1 MPRFLPLLSITP
13 FHANFFKHSLLL
25 QFWLFFYTVDVD
37 MSALELDTLN
47 TEQHAAVTS
56 DAQHLLVLAGAGSG
70 KTRVL
75 THRIGWLVAAGM
87 ASPYSVLAVTFTNKA
102 SREMKTRIEAL
113 METPVQGM
121 WVGTF
126 HGLAHRLL
134 KAHWQQAGLPQNFQ
148 VMDSDDQLRLVK
160 RILAEL
166 NIVDDR
172 VQPKQ
177 VQWFINGQKDE
188 GRRAQFVQTHG
199 DWYLD
204 TVRDV
209 YLRYETLC
217 QQGGLVDF
225 AELLLRA
232 HELWLKNPDVL
243 AHYQE
248 RFTHVLVDEFQDI
261 NDIQYAW
268 LKILVGD
275 SLSLTIVGDDD
286 QSIYGWRGAKVENIQ
301 RFDVDFSGSQT
312 VRLEQNYRS
321 TKTILAAANA
331 VIDNN
336 SGRLGKNL
344 WTDGEEGDP
353 VRLYAGFNEQDE
365 ARYIGDEMRRLIDS
379 GVNPTEIALLYR
391 SNAQSRVLEE
401 ALIHLQVPYRIYGGV
416 RFYERMEI
424 RNALAYLRLILN
436 HQDDASMERIMNV
449 PPRGIGNKTFETL
462 RIFAR
467 DQGCSLWN
475 AALMALENNA
485 LAKRAANALQA
496 FIDLMTV
503 MSERVL
509 ELDDL
514 GDMVDLVNK
523 SSGMIEYHEQKEKG
537 EKGRARIENL
547 NELISA
553 AQSFTTESDTDS
565 EAELLALFISEAS
578 LDAGDAQADEFEDSV
593 NLMTL
598 HSAKGLEFEH
608 VFLAG
613 LEENLFPHKMSM
625 GDVNG
630 IQEERRLAYVG
641 ITRARK
647 VLTMTYAESRRLY
660 GNETFNTVSRFVR
673 EIPSEY
679 LNEVRLRSTVSRP
692 VDFGLQQDMAIEH
705 AGLSIGQRVAHP
717 MFGDGTLIN
726 AEGGGAQTRVTVFFE
741 DDQKER
747 VLMLQYAKLTPL

>member
-1 MPRFLPLLSITP
+1 MTS
-13 FHANFFKHSLLL
+13 
-25 QFWLFFYTVDVD
+25 
-37 MSALELDTLN
+37 LELDSLN
-47 TEQHAAVTS
+47 SEQHAAVTE

-75 THRIGWLVAAGM
+75 TYRIGWLVAAGL

-102 SREMKTRIEAL
+102 AREMKSRIEEL
-113 METPVQGM
+113 MESPVQGM

-134 KAHWQQAGLPQNFQ
+134 KAHWQQAKLPKNFQ

-160 RILAEL
+160 RIIAEM

-172 VQPKQ
+172 IQPKQ

-188 GRRAQFVQTHG
+188 GRRAQYVQSHG

-204 TVRDV
+204 IVRDI
-209 YLRYETLC
+209 YLRYEEIC
-217 QQGGLVDF
+217 NQSGLVDF

-232 HELWLKNPDVL
+232 HELWLKDASL
-243 AHYQE
+243 LESYQQ

-268 LKILVGD
+268 LKVLVGNK
-275 SLSLTIVGDDD
+275 LSLTIVGDDD

-301 RFDVDFSGSQT
+301 RFDVDYAGAKT
-312 VRLEQNYRS
+312 IRLEQNYRS
-321 TKTILAAANA
+321 TKTILDAANA
-331 VIDNN
+331 VIENN
-336 SGRLGKNL
+336 TGRLGKDL
-344 WTDGEEGDP
+344 WTQGEPGQP
-353 VRLYAGFNEQDE
+353 IRLYAGFNEQDE
-365 ARYIGDEMRRLIDS
+365 ARYIGDEMKRLIEE
-379 GVNPTEIALLYR
+379 GINPTQIALLYR

-416 RFYERMEI
+416 RFYERLEI
-424 RNALAYLRLILN
+424 RNAVAYLRLILN
-436 HQDDASMERIMNV
+436 QQDDAAMERVLNV
-449 PPRGIGNKTFETL
+449 PPRGIGNKTLEAL
-462 RIFAR
+462 RILAR
-467 DQGCSLWN
+467 EQGCSLWQ
-475 AALMALENNA
+475 AAEMALANA
-485 LAKRAANALQA
+485 VLAKRAENALQN
-496 FIDLMTV
+496 FIQLMTDL
-503 MSERVL
+503 SGTVL

-514 GDMVDLVNK
+514 GEMVKLVNDA
-523 SSGMIEYHEQKEKG
+523 SGMIEYHEKEKG
-537 EKGRARIENL
+537 EKGRARVENL

-553 AQSFTTESDTDS
+553 AQSFYTDADYES

-578 LDAGDAQADEFEDSV
+578 LDAGDTQADETEDSV

-625 GDVNG
+625 GDVGG

-647 VLTMTYAESRRLY
+647 ELTLTHAESRRLY
-660 GNETFNTVSRFVR
+660 GSETFNTLSRFVR
-673 EIPSEY
+673 EIPSE
-679 LNEVRLRSTVSRP
+679 LVNEVRLRSTVSRP
-692 VDFGLQQDMAIEH
+692 VDFGLQQEMAIEH

-717 MFGDGTLIN
+717 MFGEGTIIN
-726 AEGGGAQTRVTVFFE
+726 AEGGGAQTRVTVYFE
-741 DDQKER
+741 DDKKER
-747 VLMLQYAKLTPL
+747 VLMLQYANLTPL